1 MNHEG
6 VDTMLVTV
14 AHQKCPVEHVYMG
27 VIYVKVNDIAP
38 VIGTNGEEEY
48 IILKFSAYYETA
60 KFTKDQS
67 D

>member
-1 MNHEG
+1 M
-6 VDTMLVTV
+6 VR
-14 AHQKCPVEHVYMG
+14 
-27 VIYVKVNDIAP
+27 DITP

-48 IILKFSAYYETA
+48 KILKFSAYYETA